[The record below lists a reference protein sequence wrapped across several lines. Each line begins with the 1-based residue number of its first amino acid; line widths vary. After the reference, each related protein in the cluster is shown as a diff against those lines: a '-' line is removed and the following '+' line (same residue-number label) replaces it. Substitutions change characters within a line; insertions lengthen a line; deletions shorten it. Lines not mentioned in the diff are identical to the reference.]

1 MTMTDYT
8 YIKRTLQNLKNKHPF
23 KVLKRIDENN
33 EPIFVVLGNDEDF
46 KVALCHLE
54 SAEAEADGIGYFI
67 EKEGETTDYLKIQD
81 EMVMKEAGDMSPGL
95 EIFKDKE
102 LKEYSCMISS
112 PFGKEVSEILSKS
125 VRIVGL
131 TIDEL
136 FEEIEKKKEVKLT
149 ATKTISNLY
158 STKEIVCKARI
169 V

>member
-8 YIKRTLQNLKNKHPF
+8 FIKRTLQNLKNKYPF

-46 KVALCHLE
+46 KVALCHLKTTE
-54 SAEAEADGIGYFI
+54 SEGLGYFI
-67 EKEGETTDYLKIQD
+67 EKGGKTTDYLKIQD
-81 EMVMKEAGDMSPGL
+81 EIVMKEAGDMSPGL

-102 LKEYSCMISS
+102 LQEYSCMISS
-112 PFGKEVSEILSKS
+112 PFGKEVSEILSES

-131 TIDEL
+131 TIDEMY
-136 FEEIEKKKEVKLT
+136 EAISSKKEVKLT

-158 STKEIVCKARI
+158 STEEIVCKAEI